1 MTIIAQ
7 EERQGEKRKILRR
20 HLVFYLRVFDGMSSR
35 ILGQLVNVSPRGV
48 MLISDRPIQENQDY
62 RLRMRLPHEIAGR
75 SELTIDATC
84 RWCAQDS
91 NPDFFI
97 AGFHMQVLPEDVEKN
112 LQSLIDDFSMEE
124 NEVINSSTR
133 PACNLTHANGY

>member
-1 MTIIAQ
+1 MATIVRQ
-7 EERQGEKRKILRR
+7 EKKEDKRKILRR

-48 MLISDRPIQENQDY
+48 MLISDRPIQENQEY

-75 SELTIDATC
+75 SELTFEASC
-84 RWCAQDS
+84 RWCTQDS

-97 AGFHMQVLPEDVEKN
+97 AGFHMQMLPEDVEKD
-112 LQSLIDDFSMEE
+112 LQSLINDFSVEE
-124 NEVINSSTR
+124 NEMINSSTR

>member
-1 MTIIAQ
+1 MVTIVHQ
-7 EERQGEKRKILRR
+7 EQKEDKRKILRR

-48 MLISDRPIQENQDY
+48 MLISDRPIQENQEY

-75 SELTIDATC
+75 SELTFEASC
-84 RWCAQDS
+84 RWCTQDS

-97 AGFHMQVLPEDVEKN
+97 AGFYMQALPEDVEKD
-112 LQSLIDDFSMEE
+112 LQSLINDFSVEE
-124 NEVINSSTR
+124 NELINRSTR